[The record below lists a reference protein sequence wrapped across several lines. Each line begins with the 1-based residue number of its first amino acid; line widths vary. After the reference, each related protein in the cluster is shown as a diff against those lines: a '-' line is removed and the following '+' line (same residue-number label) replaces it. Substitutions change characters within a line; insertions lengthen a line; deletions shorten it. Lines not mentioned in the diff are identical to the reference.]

1 MSTSAETLN
10 KWEMGQKA
18 PLSGDILQYAQ
29 QLMAK
34 YPRPSRNDCFA
45 LALAANLSLPLLTG
59 DKHLRS
65 ATKREG
71 VTVMGSLWL
80 FVEIE
85 NHGLVT
91 KESLT
96 IALKKMKALSLI
108 KIQDLVFHFQ
118 SIRAL
123 NRWNFL
129 LKFCISTILKSEFM
143 SFVLDSFTETVNKT
157 IFSMNFSEELG

>member
-1 MSTSAETLN
+1 MARNYAFINPDILIWARRRSQLSQSVLAKKLSTSAETLN

-65 ATKREG
+65 ASKRKG

-96 IALKKMKALSLI
+96 IALKKMKDGGRRLPWQKAESQQPS
-108 KIQDLVFHFQ
+108 K
-118 SIRAL
+118 
-123 NRWNFL
+123 
-129 LKFCISTILKSEFM
+129 
-143 SFVLDSFTETVNKT
+143 
-157 IFSMNFSEELG
+157 

>member
-1 MSTSAETLN
+1 MARNYAFINPDILIWARRRSQLSQSVLAKKLSTSAETLN

-65 ATKREG
+65 ATKRKG

-96 IALKKMKALSLI
+96 IALKKMKDGDRSLPWQ
-108 KIQDLVFHFQ
+108 KAESQQ
-118 SIRAL
+118 PS
-123 NRWNFL
+123 
-129 LKFCISTILKSEFM
+129 K
-143 SFVLDSFTETVNKT
+143 
-157 IFSMNFSEELG
+157 

>member
-1 MSTSAETLN
+1 MARNYAFINPDILIWARRRSQLSQSVLAKKLSTSAETLN

-85 NHGLVT
+85 NQGLVT

-96 IALKKMKALSLI
+96 IALKKMKDGGRRLPWQKAESQQPS
-108 KIQDLVFHFQ
+108 K
-118 SIRAL
+118 
-123 NRWNFL
+123 
-129 LKFCISTILKSEFM
+129 
-143 SFVLDSFTETVNKT
+143 
-157 IFSMNFSEELG
+157 

>member
-1 MSTSAETLN
+1 MARNYAFINPDILIWARRRSQLSQSVLAKKLSTSAETLN

-96 IALKKMKALSLI
+96 IALKKMKDGGRRLPWQKAESQQPS
-108 KIQDLVFHFQ
+108 K
-118 SIRAL
+118 
-123 NRWNFL
+123 
-129 LKFCISTILKSEFM
+129 
-143 SFVLDSFTETVNKT
+143 
-157 IFSMNFSEELG
+157 

>member
-1 MSTSAETLN
+1 MARNYAFINPDILIWARRRSQLSQSVLAKKLSTSAETLN

-96 IALKKMKALSLI
+96 IALKKMK
-108 KIQDLVFHFQ
+108 DGG
-118 SIRAL
+118 R
-123 NRWNFL
+123 L
-129 LKFCISTILKSEFM
+129 LPWQK
-143 SFVLDSFTETVNKT
+143 TESQQPSK
-157 IFSMNFSEELG
+157 

>member
-1 MSTSAETLN
+1 MARNYAFINPDILIWARRRSQLSQSVLAKKMSTSAETLN

-65 ATKREG
+65 ATKRKG

-85 NHGLVT
+85 NHDLVT

-96 IALKKMKALSLI
+96 IALKKMKDGGRRLPWQKAESQQPS
-108 KIQDLVFHFQ
+108 K
-118 SIRAL
+118 
-123 NRWNFL
+123 
-129 LKFCISTILKSEFM
+129 
-143 SFVLDSFTETVNKT
+143 
-157 IFSMNFSEELG
+157 

>member
-1 MSTSAETLN
+1 MARNYAFINPDILIWARRRCQLSQSVLAKKMSTSAETLN

-85 NHGLVT
+85 NQGLVT

-96 IALKKMKALSLI
+96 IALKKMK
-108 KIQDLVFHFQ
+108 DGG
-118 SIRAL
+118 R
-123 NRWNFL
+123 L
-129 LKFCISTILKSEFM
+129 LPWQK
-143 SFVLDSFTETVNKT
+143 TESQQPSK
-157 IFSMNFSEELG
+157 

>member
-1 MSTSAETLN
+1 MARNYAFINPDILIWARRRSQLSQSVLAKKMSTSAETLN

-85 NHGLVT
+85 NQGLVT

-96 IALKKMKALSLI
+96 IALKKMK
-108 KIQDLVFHFQ
+108 DGG
-118 SIRAL
+118 R
-123 NRWNFL
+123 L
-129 LKFCISTILKSEFM
+129 LPWQK
-143 SFVLDSFTETVNKT
+143 TESQQPSK
-157 IFSMNFSEELG
+157 

>member
-1 MSTSAETLN
+1 MARNYAFINPDILIWARRRSQLSQSVLAKKLSTSAETLN

-29 QLMAK
+29 RLMAK

-65 ATKREG
+65 ATKRKG

-96 IALKKMKALSLI
+96 IALKKMKDGGRRLPWQKAESQQPS
-108 KIQDLVFHFQ
+108 K
-118 SIRAL
+118 
-123 NRWNFL
+123 
-129 LKFCISTILKSEFM
+129 
-143 SFVLDSFTETVNKT
+143 
-157 IFSMNFSEELG
+157 

>member
-1 MSTSAETLN
+1 MARNYAFINPDILIWARRRSQLSQSVLAKKMSTSAETLN

-29 QLMAK
+29 QLIAK

-85 NHGLVT
+85 NQGLVT

-96 IALKKMKALSLI
+96 IALKKMK
-108 KIQDLVFHFQ
+108 DGG
-118 SIRAL
+118 R
-123 NRWNFL
+123 L
-129 LKFCISTILKSEFM
+129 LPWQK
-143 SFVLDSFTETVNKT
+143 TESQQPSK
-157 IFSMNFSEELG
+157 

>member
-1 MSTSAETLN
+1 MARNYAFINPDILIWARRRSQLSQSVLAKKLSTSAETLN

-85 NHGLVT
+85 NQGLVT

-96 IALKKMKALSLI
+96 IALKKMK
-108 KIQDLVFHFQ
+108 DGG
-118 SIRAL
+118 R
-123 NRWNFL
+123 L
-129 LKFCISTILKSEFM
+129 LPWQK
-143 SFVLDSFTETVNKT
+143 TESQQPSK
-157 IFSMNFSEELG
+157 

>member
-1 MSTSAETLN
+1 MARNYAFINPDILIWARRRSQLSQSVLAKKMSTSAETLN

-85 NHGLVT
+85 NQGLVT

-96 IALKKMKALSLI
+96 IALKKMK
-108 KIQDLVFHFQ
+108 DGG
-118 SIRAL
+118 R
-123 NRWNFL
+123 L
-129 LKFCISTILKSEFM
+129 LPW
-143 SFVLDSFTETVNKT
+143 
-157 IFSMNFSEELG
+157 

>member
-10 KWEMGQKA
+10 KWEMDQKA

-85 NHGLVT
+85 NQGLVT

-96 IALKKMKALSLI
+96 IALKKMK
-108 KIQDLVFHFQ
+108 DGG
-118 SIRAL
+118 R
-123 NRWNFL
+123 L
-129 LKFCISTILKSEFM
+129 LPWQK
-143 SFVLDSFTETVNKT
+143 TESQQPSK
-157 IFSMNFSEELG
+157 

>member
-1 MSTSAETLN
+1 MARNYAFINPDILIWARRRSQLSQSVLAKKMSTSAETLN

-96 IALKKMKALSLI
+96 IALKKMK
-108 KIQDLVFHFQ
+108 DGG
-118 SIRAL
+118 R
-123 NRWNFL
+123 L
-129 LKFCISTILKSEFM
+129 LPWQK
-143 SFVLDSFTETVNKT
+143 TESQQPSK
-157 IFSMNFSEELG
+157 

>member
-1 MSTSAETLN
+1 MARNYAFINPDILIWARRRSQLSQSVLAKKMSTSAETLN

-80 FVEIE
+80 FIEIE

-96 IALKKMKALSLI
+96 IALKKMK
-108 KIQDLVFHFQ
+108 DGG
-118 SIRAL
+118 R
-123 NRWNFL
+123 L
-129 LKFCISTILKSEFM
+129 LPWQK
-143 SFVLDSFTETVNKT
+143 TESQQPSK
-157 IFSMNFSEELG
+157 

>member
-1 MSTSAETLN
+1 MARNYAFINPDILIWARRRSQLSQSVLAKKMSTSAETLN

-96 IALKKMKALSLI
+96 IALKKMK
-108 KIQDLVFHFQ
+108 DGG
-118 SIRAL
+118 R
-123 NRWNFL
+123 L
-129 LKFCISTILKSEFM
+129 LPW
-143 SFVLDSFTETVNKT
+143 
-157 IFSMNFSEELG
+157 

>member
-1 MSTSAETLN
+1 MARNYAFINPDILIWARRRSQLSQSVLAKKMSTSAETLN

-85 NHGLVT
+85 NQGLVT

-96 IALKKMKALSLI
+96 IALKKMKDGGRRLPWQKAESQQPS
-108 KIQDLVFHFQ
+108 K
-118 SIRAL
+118 
-123 NRWNFL
+123 
-129 LKFCISTILKSEFM
+129 
-143 SFVLDSFTETVNKT
+143 
-157 IFSMNFSEELG
+157 

>member
-1 MSTSAETLN
+1 MARNYAFINPDILIWARRRSQLSQSVLAKKMSTSAETLN

-96 IALKKMKALSLI
+96 IALKKMKDGGRRLPWQKAESQQPS
-108 KIQDLVFHFQ
+108 K
-118 SIRAL
+118 
-123 NRWNFL
+123 
-129 LKFCISTILKSEFM
+129 
-143 SFVLDSFTETVNKT
+143 
-157 IFSMNFSEELG
+157 

>member
-1 MSTSAETLN
+1 MARNYAFINPDILIWARRRSQLSQSVLAKKMSTSAETLN

-45 LALAANLSLPLLTG
+45 LALAAQLSLPLLTG

-85 NHGLVT
+85 NQGLVT

-96 IALKKMKALSLI
+96 IALKKMKDGGRRLPWQKAESQQPS
-108 KIQDLVFHFQ
+108 K
-118 SIRAL
+118 
-123 NRWNFL
+123 
-129 LKFCISTILKSEFM
+129 
-143 SFVLDSFTETVNKT
+143 
-157 IFSMNFSEELG
+157 

>member
-1 MSTSAETLN
+1 MARNYAFINPDILIWARRRSQLSQSVLAKKLSTSAETLN

-34 YPRPSRNDCFA
+34 YPRPCRNDCFA

-65 ATKREG
+65 ATKRKG

-85 NHGLVT
+85 NQGLVT

-96 IALKKMKALSLI
+96 IALKKMKDGGRRLPWQKAESQQPS
-108 KIQDLVFHFQ
+108 K
-118 SIRAL
+118 
-123 NRWNFL
+123 
-129 LKFCISTILKSEFM
+129 
-143 SFVLDSFTETVNKT
+143 
-157 IFSMNFSEELG
+157 

>member
-1 MSTSAETLN
+1 MARNYAFINPDILIWARRRYQLSQSVLAKKMSTSAETLN

-85 NHGLVT
+85 NQGLVT

-96 IALKKMKALSLI
+96 IALKKMK
-108 KIQDLVFHFQ
+108 DGG
-118 SIRAL
+118 R
-123 NRWNFL
+123 L
-129 LKFCISTILKSEFM
+129 LPWQK
-143 SFVLDSFTETVNKT
+143 TESQQPSK
-157 IFSMNFSEELG
+157 

>member
-1 MSTSAETLN
+1 MARNYAFINPDILIWARRRSQLSQSVLSKKLSTSAETLN

-85 NHGLVT
+85 NQGLVT

-96 IALKKMKALSLI
+96 IALKKMK
-108 KIQDLVFHFQ
+108 DGG
-118 SIRAL
+118 R
-123 NRWNFL
+123 L
-129 LKFCISTILKSEFM
+129 LPWQK
-143 SFVLDSFTETVNKT
+143 TESQQPSK
-157 IFSMNFSEELG
+157 

>member
-1 MSTSAETLN
+1 MARNYAFINPDILIWARRRSQLSQSVLAKKMSTSAETLN

-45 LALAANLSLPLLTG
+45 LALAANLSFPLLTG

-85 NHGLVT
+85 NQGLVT

-96 IALKKMKALSLI
+96 IALKKMK
-108 KIQDLVFHFQ
+108 DGG
-118 SIRAL
+118 R
-123 NRWNFL
+123 L
-129 LKFCISTILKSEFM
+129 LPWQK
-143 SFVLDSFTETVNKT
+143 TESQQPSK
-157 IFSMNFSEELG
+157 

>member
-1 MSTSAETLN
+1 MARNYAFINPDILIWARRRSQLSQSVLAKKMSTSAETLN

-85 NHGLVT
+85 NQGLVT
-91 KESLT
+91 KES
-96 IALKKMKALSLI
+96 
-108 KIQDLVFHFQ
+108 
-118 SIRAL
+118 
-123 NRWNFL
+123 
-129 LKFCISTILKSEFM
+129 
-143 SFVLDSFTETVNKT
+143 
-157 IFSMNFSEELG
+157 

>member
-1 MSTSAETLN
+1 MARNYAFIDPDILIWARRRSQLSQSVLAKKLSTSAETLN

-59 DKHLRS
+59 YKHLRS
-65 ATKREG
+65 ATKRKG
-71 VTVMGSLWL
+71 VIVMGSLWL

-96 IALKKMKALSLI
+96 IALKKMKDGGRRLPWQKAESQQPS
-108 KIQDLVFHFQ
+108 K
-118 SIRAL
+118 
-123 NRWNFL
+123 
-129 LKFCISTILKSEFM
+129 
-143 SFVLDSFTETVNKT
+143 
-157 IFSMNFSEELG
+157 

>member
-85 NHGLVT
+85 NQGLVT

-96 IALKKMKALSLI
+96 IALKKMK
-108 KIQDLVFHFQ
+108 DGG
-118 SIRAL
+118 R
-123 NRWNFL
+123 L
-129 LKFCISTILKSEFM
+129 LPWQK
-143 SFVLDSFTETVNKT
+143 TE
-157 IFSMNFSEELG
+157 S

>member
-1 MSTSAETLN
+1 MARNYAFINQDILIWARRRSQLGQSVLAKKMSTSAETLN

-85 NHGLVT
+85 NQGLVT

-96 IALKKMKALSLI
+96 IALKKMKDGGRRLPWQKAESQQPS
-108 KIQDLVFHFQ
+108 K
-118 SIRAL
+118 
-123 NRWNFL
+123 
-129 LKFCISTILKSEFM
+129 
-143 SFVLDSFTETVNKT
+143 
-157 IFSMNFSEELG
+157 

>member
-1 MSTSAETLN
+1 MARNSAFINPDILIWARRRSQLSQSVLAKKLSTSAETLN

-65 ATKREG
+65 ATKRKG

-96 IALKKMKALSLI
+96 IALKKMK
-108 KIQDLVFHFQ
+108 DGG
-118 SIRAL
+118 R
-123 NRWNFL
+123 L
-129 LKFCISTILKSEFM
+129 LPWQK
-143 SFVLDSFTETVNKT
+143 TESQQPSK
-157 IFSMNFSEELG
+157 